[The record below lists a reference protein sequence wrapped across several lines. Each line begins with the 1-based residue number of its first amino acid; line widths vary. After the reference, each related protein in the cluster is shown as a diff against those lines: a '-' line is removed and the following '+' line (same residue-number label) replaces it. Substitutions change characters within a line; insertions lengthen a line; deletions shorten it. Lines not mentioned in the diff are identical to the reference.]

1 MSFAPVISTIK
12 IARILK
18 QLTINFIFLPLDN
31 VWTRPYLCPNEAQ
44 SKSNTRCPDKG
55 VREIR
60 SSRDFCSVAVA
71 VAADGDREDLYTVS
85 AASPRYH
92 GAVHHR
98 RTRLTLIQFRQQLQ
112 RRRFA
117 CSLDCDHLPCTR
129 HTDPNSAAAA
139 GIRINGEQL
148 SSGCT

>member
-1 MSFAPVISTIK
+1 VIFASM
-12 IARILK
+12 
-18 QLTINFIFLPLDN
+18 
-31 VWTRPYLCPNEAQ
+31 
-44 SKSNTRCPDKG
+44 
-55 VREIR
+55 
-60 SSRDFCSVAVA
+60 A
-71 VAADGDREDLYTVS
+71 VAADSDWDGLYTVS

-92 GAVHHR
+92 DAVQHR
-98 RTRLTLIQFRQQLQ
+98 RTRLILIQFRQQLR

-117 CSLDCDHLPCTR
+117 CFLDCDHLPCTR